1 MSRSLLSPGV
11 LEWRLNR
18 KDYENLLFLPTS
30 NPLILFHLFT
40 HNIKHNIFER
50 WKRYDN
56 WKYISYSLYSYHS
69 HRQWAAQRANRMEP
83 EGNHMTST
91 PFHCEPEASG
101 GDRRETRPGGD
112 EGPLLHRL
120 ICLPPHG
127 PGCYHLIWR
136 KPVRD
141 ERLLL
146 TTVPLSG
153 PIIPLLLLLVNAVNG
168 WSHPILISL
177 SFLSLSVSE
186 MRDETTRSLR
196 SLNLWWKDEERLS
209 IPWRDRPSSAHPSS
223 RYTLL
228 SSGTRRV
235 TSVVRSEWGADG
247 ERVTTIPSHS
257 LPTHDGLFLHFTSLR
272 VERPSWV
279 RQRSG
284 VNEEGTVRV
293 MEAGIRL
300 TFTTRH
306 PSAPLLGVESRSLRV
321 TRKERWRKG
330 ITIVPPE
337 PATHALSVYNP
348 FCLNCW
354 VRLKDPEDPR

>member
-1 MSRSLLSPGV
+1 MVLWDKRIIMKHHIRSLPHH
-11 LEWRLNR
+11 
-18 KDYENLLFLPTS
+18 DLFLGFSVRLVPWLTGRTQFARYAAHTVVDIIRKWLNLFSDFIFYLLVICWDNKFNHFLCDRGLPASSLHSSASSSTIIKEKETDTRRRPGAFSHWVTKEGGRTPHEWQGWKNLS
-30 NPLILFHLFT
+30 NPILYPLG
-40 HNIKHNIFER
+40 
-50 WKRYDN
+50 
-56 WKYISYSLYSYHS
+56 
-69 HRQWAAQRANRMEP
+69 
-83 EGNHMTST
+83 EGTG
-91 PFHCEPEASG
+91 PF
-101 GDRRETRPGGD
+101 
-112 EGPLLHRL
+112 
-120 ICLPPHG
+120 
-127 PGCYHLIWR
+127 
-136 KPVRD
+136 
-141 ERLLL
+141 
-146 TTVPLSG
+146 G

-228 SSGTRRV
+228 SSATRRV

>member
-146 TTVPLSG
+146 TTVPLS
-153 PIIPLLLLLVNAVNG
+153 PH
-168 WSHPILISL
+168 STHR
-177 SFLSLSVSE
+177 SE
-186 MRDETTRSLR
+186 CRRRWAEMGGVRSLFIIR
-196 SLNLWWKDEERLS
+196 SL
-209 IPWRDRPSSAHPSS
+209 
-223 RYTLL
+223 
-228 SSGTRRV
+228 
-235 TSVVRSEWGADG
+235 TS
-247 ERVTTIPSHS
+247 
-257 LPTHDGLFLHFTSLR
+257 
-272 VERPSWV
+272 
-279 RQRSG
+279 
-284 VNEEGTVRV
+284 
-293 MEAGIRL
+293 
-300 TFTTRH
+300 
-306 PSAPLLGVESRSLRV
+306 
-321 TRKERWRKG
+321 
-330 ITIVPPE
+330 
-337 PATHALSVYNP
+337 
-348 FCLNCW
+348 
-354 VRLKDPEDPR
+354 

>member
-141 ERLLL
+141 EPRVRRAVRPRYEKGTVGKGLVAHCRFASQPFL
-146 TTVPLSG
+146 TIRGTVAPWLMTVPSS
-153 PIIPLLLLLVNAVNG
+153 PSRRA
-168 WSHPILISL
+168 
-177 SFLSLSVSE
+177 
-186 MRDETTRSLR
+186 RSLR
-196 SLNLWWKDEERLS
+196 R
-209 IPWRDRPSSAHPSS
+209 
-223 RYTLL
+223 
-228 SSGTRRV
+228 
-235 TSVVRSEWGADG
+235 
-247 ERVTTIPSHS
+247 
-257 LPTHDGLFLHFTSLR
+257 
-272 VERPSWV
+272 
-279 RQRSG
+279 
-284 VNEEGTVRV
+284 
-293 MEAGIRL
+293 
-300 TFTTRH
+300 
-306 PSAPLLGVESRSLRV
+306 
-321 TRKERWRKG
+321 
-330 ITIVPPE
+330 
-337 PATHALSVYNP
+337 VYNP
-348 FCLNCW
+348 FVLSSVFICW
-354 VRLKDPEDPR
+354 SNLGLEDRNLLLIHMFLYYISYVGPKDPVSPVGPTRLLMLEWLGSEGRESNRRNGVCKDI

>member
-146 TTVPLSG
+146 TTVHLCHLSLRQWTVSRAPG
-153 PIIPLLLLLVNAVNG
+153 RSSLLVRDGREKGAHFPV
-168 WSHPILISL
+168 
-177 SFLSLSVSE
+177 SFLVSA
-186 MRDETTRSLR
+186 S
-196 SLNLWWKDEERLS
+196 
-209 IPWRDRPSSAHPSS
+209 RPS
-223 RYTLL
+223 R
-228 SSGTRRV
+228 
-235 TSVVRSEWGADG
+235 
-247 ERVTTIPSHS
+247 TI
-257 LPTHDGLFLHFTSLR
+257 G
-272 VERPSWV
+272 
-279 RQRSG
+279 
-284 VNEEGTVRV
+284 
-293 MEAGIRL
+293 
-300 TFTTRH
+300 
-306 PSAPLLGVESRSLRV
+306 
-321 TRKERWRKG
+321 KECR
-330 ITIVPPE
+330 I
-337 PATHALSVYNP
+337 L
-348 FCLNCW
+348 
-354 VRLKDPEDPR
+354 